1 MNAEPNPTVTPPSDL
16 VTSAES
22 TDAPLPRRR
31 KLVRYLVNTG
41 LSFVVNLGL
50 TALLHEVFEVREAMA
65 YAVALVTVFVMN
77 FILFRYYVFDGR
89 TDRPARQLGAF
100 AATSVVFRSGEW
112 VAFRLLTEAPF
123 FHELNERYAFYY
135 LLVIIAVQGTTFVIK
150 YFVYGGWLF
159 KRRDIAPAP
168 STDPTA
174 AAHTSPPGIR

>member
-1 MNAEPNPTVTPPSDL
+1 MTGPRPDTVGPAAAAPPAS
-16 VTSAES
+16 
-22 TDAPLPRRR
+22 PPRYR

-77 FILFRYYVFDGR
+77 FLLFRYYVFDGR
-89 TDRPARQLGAF
+89 TDQPAKQLGTF
-100 AATSVVFRSGEW
+100 AATSVVFRTGEW
-112 VAFRLLTEAPF
+112 IAFRILTEAPF
-123 FHELNERYAFYY
+123 FREFNERYAYYY

-159 KRRDIAPAP
+159 KRRPTDDAPP
-168 STDPTA
+168 D
-174 AAHTSPPGIR
+174 